1 MVIAW
6 SACATAMTRS
16 AKSATKPSNSSS
28 KPRHGI
34 RAPED
39 MFYVR
44 VGFSEQELRGRIKA
58 AGAIWR
64 ARHKVSEMDWRTVRE
79 LGLQTRVVTEMAD

>member
-1 MVIAW
+1 MV
-6 SACATAMTRS
+6 
-16 AKSATKPSNSSS
+16 
-28 KPRHGI
+28 
-34 RAPED
+34 
-39 MFYVR
+39 YVR